1 MSKSRRDGSRA
12 AKLPLAITFP
22 TSNVKIARF
31 LYFLTTVAIICSSLE
46 ILLPSKARGQII
58 PDTSLGA
65 ESSIVTPANINGID
79 SDRIDG
85 GAIRGSNLFH
95 SFEQFNIRDGG
106 AAYFSNPAAIS
117 NILTRVTGSNPS
129 NIFGTLGVLGNANL
143 FLLNPNGIVFGAN
156 ARLDMRGSFVGSS
169 ANSLIF
175 ENGFEFSAANPQ
187 APPLLT
193 INIPIGL
200 NFRDFPSSIVVEGPG
215 NNLREEDFVPIRDD
229 RPAGL
234 QVPLGQTLALVGGEV
249 TLSGGN
255 LTAESGR
262 VELWSVAEGSL
273 QLTANNGQLAVD
285 NPQATTSFGDIRLEG
300 AASID
305 TSGNGGGNV
314 RLQGRNIQLTDG
326 SAILA
331 NTAGSARGGSTIVR
345 ASESVELVGTSANG
359 EFPSRLLALVE
370 LGATRTSTGG
380 DLLIEAERVTMRE
393 GGQVQNT
400 TFGAG
405 DSGTLTIRATEVE
418 AIGES
423 ANGFFGSGVF
433 GNADVDAT
441 GSAGGLIVET
451 SHLTLSNGAQIAAAT
466 FGAGDAGK
474 ISVQATEVELI
485 GRSPSAPVDFGSG
498 LFASVEEGAT
508 GSGGSLEISTERL
521 SVRDGAQIATV
532 TKGDGNAGTVSLQAT
547 EVELIGG
554 FFDPPED
561 VDDRASGISATVDRV
576 RGEDPATGMGGNLTM
591 ETSRL
596 TVRDG
601 AQIQSATFGEGNG
614 GMVTLRAAEIE
625 LIGTSADGNASSG
638 LFASVQPGGTGNGGS
653 LIIESDRLTVRDGAR
668 ITVGTLGEGDGGTL
682 TVGVTD
688 TISIGGTSPASGLPS
703 QLSAG
708 VGPGGTGQGRDLT
721 IETSRIIVRNGGQIN
736 TGTLSLDEEATA
748 GNISIQASD
757 SVELIGS
764 TPVVDPEI
772 LARDFFIADDSGQF
786 PSGIF
791 ASSAAPGVAEAGTIN
806 LQTGQLSVRDGARVS
821 ASSQV
826 AGAAGNVAISAT
838 ELLLDGGSLRAE
850 TVEGNQANIVLS
862 VRDLQMRRG
871 SEITTNARGQATGG
885 NITINSQTLV
895 ALEDSDISANAQRSS
910 GGRVI
915 INTEGIFGTQF
926 RQQDTSQ
933 SDITATSDLGAE
945 FSGTVEVNTPES
957 DPSSGLVELSANV
970 VDAASIIGQDPCA
983 QARTSEFVRTG
994 RGGLP
999 PNPNQRLNGNMARI
1013 GWVEPVSPGESGRAT
1028 SQESLHGAKL
1038 PLGDRVVPARGWVF
1052 QENGEVVLV
1061 SYDPTNKMPQR
1072 ETIDPSGCASK

>member
-31 LYFLTTVAIICSSLE
+31 LYFLTVAIICSSLE

-65 ESSIVTPANINGID
+65 ERSIVTPANINSID

-156 ARLDMRGSFVGSS
+156 ARLDIRGSFVGSS

-175 ENGFEFSAANPQ
+175 ENGFEFSATNPQ

-200 NFRDFPSSIVVEGPG
+200 NFRENPGSIVVEGPG

-234 QVPLGQTLALVGGEV
+234 QVPSGQTLALAGGEV

-262 VELWSVAEGSL
+262 IELWSVAEGSL
-273 QLTANNGQLAVD
+273 QLTANNGQLAID
-285 NPQATTSFGDIRLEG
+285 NSQATTSFADIRLED

-305 TSGNGGGNV
+305 TSGSGGGNV
-314 RLQGRNIQLTDG
+314 RLQGRNIQLLNG

-331 NTAGSARGGSTIVR
+331 NTAGSNSGGSTLVR

-359 EFPSRLLALVE
+359 RFPSRLFALVE
-370 LGATRTSTGG
+370 LGATGRGG
-380 DLLIEAERVTMRE
+380 DLLVEAEHVTMRE

-405 DSGTLTIRATEVE
+405 NSGTLTIRATEVE

-423 ANGFFGSGVF
+423 ADGAFGSGVF

-451 SHLTLSNGAQIAAAT
+451 SRLTLSNGAQIATTT
-466 FGAGDAGK
+466 FGAGNAGSLR
-474 ISVQATEVELI
+474 IEAIEVELI
-485 GRSPSAPVDFGSG
+485 GRSPSAPVAFGSG

-521 SVRDGAQIATV
+521 SVRDGAQVATF

-554 FFDPPED
+554 VFDQLED
-561 VDDRASGISATVDRV
+561 ATGIPSGIFATV
-576 RGEDPATGMGGNLTM
+576 EPEATAMGGNLGNLVI

-596 TVRDG
+596 TVQDG
-601 AQIQSATFGEGNG
+601 AQIQTATFSKGDG
-614 GMVTLRAAEIE
+614 GTITVQATDIE
-625 LIGTSADGNASSG
+625 LISTSADGQFQSG
-638 LFASVQPGGTGNGGS
+638 LFANVQPGGTGNGGS
-653 LIIESDRLTVRDGAR
+653 LTIASDRLTVRDGAR

-736 TGTLSLDEEATA
+736 TGTLSLDEEAKA

-764 TPVVDPEI
+764 TPVVDPDI
-772 LARDFFIADDSGQF
+772 LARDFFIPDESGQF

-871 SEITTNARGQATGG
+871 SEITTNAQGQATGG

-895 ALEDSDISANAQRSS
+895 ALENSDISANAQRSS
-910 GGRVI
+910 GGQVI

-1072 ETIDPSGCASK
+1072 QTIDPFGCASR